1 MTNDSEQKRLETE
14 IEEERVSIA
23 DLQERVKN
31 FVRRREDT
39 NLVAKP
45 EVIDELQRKIDSIK
59 EDRPKVDPGASLT

>member
-59 EDRPKVDPGASLT
+59 EDRAKVDAGASLT

>member
-59 EDRPKVDPGASLT
+59 EDRAKVDAGAS